1 MKTKTITY
9 LLLLGTFFY
18 ACSKCEETTGSTR
31 KVSPLDITLLF
42 PYDNIKTVKFLK
54 NKSDTVIFHNSGLQT
69 TYNYTSTQSDCPE
82 KIPLEE
88 KYLQFIDSINGN
100 EFLLM
105 LYINSAFYSN
115 FAISINNKIYANGN
129 SLGFTKTSNP
139 PISSIILGKRYDT
152 ITSVINVFN
161 DSLTFKK
168 KNYGLLKFTTN
179 GNTFE
184 LIP

>member
-1 MKTKTITY
+1 M
-9 LLLLGTFFY
+9 
-18 ACSKCEETTGSTR
+18 
-31 KVSPLDITLLF
+31 
-42 PYDNIKTVKFLK
+42 YD
-54 NKSDTVIFHNSGLQT
+54 
-69 TYNYTSTQSDCPE
+69 
-82 KIPLEE
+82 
-88 KYLQFIDSINGN
+88 
-100 EFLLM
+100 
-105 LYINSAFYSN
+105 
-115 FAISINNKIYANGN
+115 FAISINNKSYANGN
-129 SLGFTKTSNP
+129 SLGFIKTSNP